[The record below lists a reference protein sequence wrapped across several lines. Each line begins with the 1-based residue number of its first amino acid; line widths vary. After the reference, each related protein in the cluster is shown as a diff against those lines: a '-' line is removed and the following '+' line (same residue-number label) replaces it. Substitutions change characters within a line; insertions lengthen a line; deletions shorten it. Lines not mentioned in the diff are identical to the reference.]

1 MDGGTSIWKMS
12 PLWLLMAI
20 LVLVAALLFVGVRYR
35 DVTVGM
41 EIVPKIIARKA
52 AILSTLRIEMI
63 KSVEAEKS
71 AVMAATDEASVAFA
85 AEAMSGAEAAEAV
98 LRELSR
104 LIEAYPSENEVKL
117 LQEFNGCWTEFR
129 AIDQAV
135 LEIAVQNSNFKAARL
150 SVGAARDAMTAFEDA
165 LLKLISGQESGP
177 ICRLAATALTA
188 GLKIQVLHAPHIASP
203 DDEEMNAIDKNIREN
218 DATVR
223 RSLDALQP
231 LVSADRQSI
240 LRRAE
245 AAYHEFEKLTQAVT
259 ELSRRNTNIKSM
271 ELSLNRKRKITS
283 QCEEILSSLQNAVL
297 SRAFKATR

>member
-1 MDGGTSIWKMS
+1 
-12 PLWLLMAI
+12 
-20 LVLVAALLFVGVRYR
+20 
-35 DVTVGM
+35 
-41 EIVPKIIARKA
+41 
-52 AILSTLRIEMI
+52 
-63 KSVEAEKS
+63 VEAEKS

-165 LLKLISGQESGP
+165 LLKLISGQEGGP

-203 DDEEMNAIDKNIREN
+203 DDEEMNAI
-218 DATVR
+218 
-223 RSLDALQP
+223 
-231 LVSADRQSI
+231 
-240 LRRAE
+240 
-245 AAYHEFEKLTQAVT
+245 
-259 ELSRRNTNIKSM
+259 
-271 ELSLNRKRKITS
+271 
-283 QCEEILSSLQNAVL
+283 
-297 SRAFKATR
+297 